1 MGDAKRTADGNL
13 GKDESTLCVNIRNMT
28 SKPLI
33 LAVETSSRI
42 GSVAL
47 AEGARLLGESTFS
60 ASLRHSAEIF
70 PAIAGLLN
78 RFNHTPA
85 DIAQI
90 HISIG
95 PGSFTGLRIA
105 VAAAKSMHLAG
116 SAQIVTVD
124 SLDTIAANLTDAAT
138 DRVIQDRHADRG
150 LPNRA
155 ATILDA
161 KRGQFFVAVY
171 ERTDT
176 ADPAQSEIEHPGYEI
191 PAGRNSLW
199 KKVLPDCLMNARA
212 ILEQF
217 ASESN
222 PLALLGDGLLH
233 HRESF
238 AAQGVRVLDEAWW
251 SPHAVQVHRLGYQ
264 KARAGR
270 FADPLTLAPFYLRG
284 PQVTLRKSSAP
295 RADAP

>member
-1 MGDAKRTADGNL
+1 MAS
-13 GKDESTLCVNIRNMT
+13 E
-28 SKPLI
+28 PLI

-47 AEGARLLGESTFS
+47 AKGARLLRASTFS

-70 PAIAGLLN
+70 PAIACLLD

-85 DIAQI
+85 DIAQV

-124 SLDTIAANLTDAAT
+124 SLDTIAANLTDAAV
-138 DRVIQDRHADRG
+138 DAAIQDKREDR
-150 LPNRA
+150 PNPDCV

-171 ERTDT
+171 ERT
-176 ADPAQSEIEHPGYEI
+176 ASSDPLGPRVEDPGYQI
-191 PAGRNSLW
+191 RSGQKGLW
-199 KKVLPDCLMNARA
+199 QKVLPDCLMNARE
-212 ILEQF
+212 LLDRF

-233 HRESF
+233 HRDSF
-238 AAQGVRVLDEAWW
+238 EVKGVRILDEACW
-251 SPHAVQVHRLGYQ
+251 SPHAIQVHRLGYQ
-264 KARAGR
+264 KALAGR
-270 FADPLTLAPFYLRG
+270 FADPLTLTPFYLRG
-284 PQVTLRKSSAP
+284 PQVTLRKSAAP
-295 RADAP
+295 TAHSP